1 MKLKK
6 KRRKEPNNIVKIK
19 GNYKTKHL
27 LLLFEII
34 FFYFNILIIYNSIYL
49 SRKIRKNLNK
59 KIDHNS
65 KRS

>member
-19 GNYKTKHL
+19 ENYKTKHL